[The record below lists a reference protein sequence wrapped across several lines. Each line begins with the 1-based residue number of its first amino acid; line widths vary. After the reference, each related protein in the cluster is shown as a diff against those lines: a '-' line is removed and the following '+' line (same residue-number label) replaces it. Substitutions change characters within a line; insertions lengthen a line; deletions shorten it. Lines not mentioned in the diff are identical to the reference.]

1 MPRAAWN
8 TSEASVMSG
17 IKYLFDTCAVVDFI
31 HAERGFGH
39 WQRDLDNAPQFVS
52 VITRM
57 EVLAYSGMTPQE
69 ELARR
74 RFLADTTVI
83 PISDDIEEAA
93 IAIRKSAKIKLPDC
107 IIAATAIVLDAVLL
121 TSDDLLLKLSWP
133 GLRIQNTN

>member
-1 MPRAAWN
+1 MN
-8 TSEASVMSG
+8 G

-31 HAERGFGH
+31 HAARGFGN
-39 WQRDLDNAPQFVS
+39 WPRDFNNTPQFVS

-57 EVLAYSGMTPQE
+57 EVLAYPGMTPKE

-74 RFLADTTVI
+74 RFLADTIVM
-83 PISDDIEEAA
+83 PMSADIEEAA
-93 IAIRKSAKIKLPDC
+93 IIIRKSTKIKLPDA

-121 TSDDLLLKLSWP
+121 TSDAMLLKLAWP